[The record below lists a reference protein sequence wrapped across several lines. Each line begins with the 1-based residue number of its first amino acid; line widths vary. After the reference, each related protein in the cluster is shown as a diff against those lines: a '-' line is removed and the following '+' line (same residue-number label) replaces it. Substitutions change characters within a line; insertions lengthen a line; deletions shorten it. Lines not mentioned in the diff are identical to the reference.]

1 MRITG
6 LVTAGDMAI
15 TDRHGLRL
23 AGLVGDGTIRRY
35 GNWRHVATG
44 CNTLVLLYVF
54 KPQKVVIMFGIITLP
69 LGVKRSI
76 AIFVS
81 VCLFVSLCWHIS
93 KNHVHASQDFLYMLH
108 IAMALS
114 GCDDSAER
122 YVLLVFWMT
131 PCWHN
136 LCQWVKTAEA
146 IPRHRHNL
154 VLARWFIVIHQV
166 AAPCH
171 SNWRRSLLSLI
182 AKLFLLQ
189 VLVGVVEP
197 YILSVLAA
205 AAVAKLTRVYPL
217 PPLTDVVGMYRAMR
231 VLSQRLGTPTLV
243 IVLATIVNAAVISH
257 SMGKGAARVH
267 EKLVERTLY
276 LN

>member
-69 LGVKRSI
+69 LGVKGSI

-93 KNHVHASQDFLYMLH
+93 KNHVHTSQDFLYMLH

-114 GCDDSAER
+114 CCDDSAVR

-131 PCWHN
+131 SC
-136 LCQWVKTAEA
+136 
-146 IPRHRHNL
+146 
-154 VLARWFIVIHQV
+154 
-166 AAPCH
+166 
-171 SNWRRSLLSLI
+171 
-182 AKLFLLQ
+182 
-189 VLVGVVEP
+189 
-197 YILSVLAA
+197 
-205 AAVAKLTRVYPL
+205 
-217 PPLTDVVGMYRAMR
+217 
-231 VLSQRLGTPTLV
+231 
-243 IVLATIVNAAVISH
+243 
-257 SMGKGAARVH
+257 
-267 EKLVERTLY
+267 
-276 LN
+276 

>member
-1 MRITG
+1 MHERYRRQ
-6 LVTAGDMAI
+6 
-15 TDRHGLRL
+15 TDGR
-23 AGLVGDGTIRRY
+23 
-35 GNWRHVATG
+35 
-44 CNTLVLLYVF
+44 
-54 KPQKVVIMFGIITLP
+54 Q
-69 LGVKRSI
+69 
-76 AIFVS
+76 
-81 VCLFVSLCWHIS
+81 
-93 KNHVHASQDFLYMLH
+93 H
-108 IAMALS
+108 IANVNVSSRSL
-114 GCDDSAER
+114 
-122 YVLLVFWMT
+122 
-131 PCWHN
+131 
-136 LCQWVKTAEA
+136 KTAEA

-154 VLARWFIVIHQV
+154 VLARWFIVTHQV

-171 SNWRRSLLSLI
+171 SNWRQSLLSLI

-189 VLVGVVEP
+189 VIVGVVEP

-217 PPLTDVVGMYRAMR
+217 PPLTDVAGMYRAMR